1 MRRTTIII
9 LLLLAL
15 TLNMGAGL
23 RAVGETP
30 PEKEELTPN
39 TEPEVLGPYKPPITT
54 GPDNSALYE
63 KAAAYTGGESLSA
76 RLGDPEHVER
86 SFASS
91 DGSLTVD
98 VDADV
103 VVPEAD
109 AAPLIRVRNGTITQA
124 QADVLLDALVHCTL
138 YDPVLPHT
146 RAELEEY
153 LQQLEGILDDQLE
166 SGVAPENGPDA
177 VREEIAAV
185 EKELKTAPETVEPQ
199 PIDGRFKTDDIDGAL
214 YIRGEGESEEYGPES
229 IQIRASQWLGGSRA
243 LYTRGVM
250 DDSRMFHFVLPE
262 NWERT
267 YEGIDLDAIEDVTID
282 AGQARALC
290 DPIVE
295 ALGIEDMRFQSA
307 LKMYAGEFGGRPDQC
322 CWVLQ
327 YGRAPGGLPI
337 TYTTATGDAM
347 TDGPVYQQPWL
358 YETMTFYV
366 DDSGVAGLWW
376 ESPYEMGEHVTED
389 AALLPFDEAM
399 AIFQKLLTVAW
410 DGGATAIPSMS
421 ALDNYQVYEARQK
434 GHELRVH
441 VDEIRLGYTRIAE
454 MDKTGVGLLV
464 PAWDFFGTVTDENGA
479 VVFNAAETSFLTIN
493 AVDGDIIDRGFGY

>member
-1 MRRTTIII
+1 MRRTAIII

-15 TLNMGAGL
+15 VLNMGAGL
-23 RAVGETP
+23 RAGDETP
-30 PEKEELTPN
+30 PEPEELTPN
-39 TEPEVLGPYKPPITT
+39 TEPEVLGPYKPAITT

-63 KAAAYTGGESLSA
+63 KAAAYTGSESLAA
-76 RLGDPEHVER
+76 RLGDPTHVER
-86 SFASS
+86 GFSSS

-103 VVPEAD
+103 VVPDAA
-109 AAPLIRVRNGTITQA
+109 AAPLIRVRNGTITQE
-124 QADVLLDALVHCTL
+124 QADVLLDELVQTTL
-138 YDPVLPHT
+138 YETRLPHT

-153 LQQLEGILDDQLE
+153 LRQLQGILNDQLE
-166 SGVAPENGPDA
+166 SGVAPENGPDS

-185 EKELKTAPETVEPQ
+185 EKELETAPETVEPQ
-199 PIDGRFKTDDIDGAL
+199 PIDGKFRTNDIDGSL
-214 YIRGEGESEEYGPES
+214 FIEGKSDSEYLRVRVLDG
-229 IQIRASQWLGGSRA
+229 LGGASA

-250 DDSRMFHFVLPE
+250 DSGRLLHFILPE

-267 YEGIDLDAIEDVTID
+267 YEGIDLDAIEDVTCTAD
-282 AGQARALC
+282 QARALC

-295 ALGIEDMRFQSA
+295 ALGIEDMAFQSA
-307 LKMYAGEFGGRPDQC
+307 RKKVAGEFGGRPDQC

-327 YGRAPGGLPI
+327 YTRAPGGLPI

-376 ESPYEMGEHVTED
+376 ESPHEMGEHVTED

-399 AIFQKLLTVAW
+399 AVFEKLLTVAW

-421 ALDNYQVYEARQK
+421 ALDNYPGYAARQDGLK
-434 GHELRVH
+434 LRVH
-441 VDEIRLGYTRIAE
+441 VDEIRLGYARIAE

-464 PAWDFFGTVTDENGA
+464 PAWDFFGTVTDENGQ
-479 VVFNAAETSFLTIN
+479 VVFDAAETSFLTIN